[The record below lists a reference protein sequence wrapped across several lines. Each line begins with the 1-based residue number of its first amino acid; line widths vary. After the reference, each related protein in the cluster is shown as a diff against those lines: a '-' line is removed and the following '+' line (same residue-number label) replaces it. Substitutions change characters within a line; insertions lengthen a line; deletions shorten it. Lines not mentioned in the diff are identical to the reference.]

1 MRQNTGTL
9 LFSDSPSPNSFFPL
23 DTAYRPW
30 GPPSLIFLLM
40 EQDTGGT
47 QNLHSLLPPNILRSS
62 SSLKERQRPSREEG
76 ASCSWSRLVA
86 KAHPPIVM
94 LFPFQLPLWCW
105 PKGKQINTL
114 LALYQQAQDLLQ
126 LILLF
131 GDPVCTPSCPL
142 SSHWV
147 PGE

>member
-47 QNLHSLLPPNILRSS
+47 QNLHSLLPANILRSS

-105 PKGKQINTL
+105 PQG
-114 LALYQQAQDLLQ
+114 QADKHSP
-126 LILLF
+126 
-131 GDPVCTPSCPL
+131 GPVPTGAGSAAADSAFWRPCLHSL
-142 SSHWV
+142 MSS
-147 PGE
+147 E